1 MKQINI
7 VRAPVRI
14 DFAGGTTDIAPF
26 TYKYGGAVLNAAINR
41 YIVGKIIKSNKR
53 VHLEY
58 SGNIPTSSGL
68 GTSGVMNLVWLA
80 LISQNKNK
88 VELAEKVYDLEQ
100 AIGIVG
106 GKQDQYAGAIG
117 GINFLEFKKDKV
129 NVENLKLNK
138 KFVTELEDNLVL
150 VYTGKPHFAGSSNK
164 KSIENMK
171 KGKNVKELIRI
182 RDIAKSMRDALL
194 KRNLIKFSEL
204 MNQETEERKKLHRNI
219 LSANANNIIMQGFR
233 NGASGAKIC
242 GSGDGGSILF
252 FGDKTKLKKRFK
264 DKIIYFKFDF
274 EGLKW
279 M

>member
-1 MKQINI
+1 MKKIKLIAKNKLEVKNI
-7 VRAPVRI
+7 RG
-14 DFAGGTTDIAPF
+14 F
-26 TYKYGGAVLNAAINR
+26 L
-41 YIVGKIIKSNKR
+41 KR
-53 VHLEY
+53 KV
-58 SGNIPTSSGL
+58 TKF

-88 VELAEKVYDLEQ
+88 IELAEKVYGLEQ

-117 GINFLEFKKDKV
+117 GINFLEFKGDKV

-194 KRNLIKFSEL
+194 RKNLIEFSEL
-204 MNQETEERKKLHRNI
+204 MNQETEERKKLHKKER
-219 LSANANNIIMQGFR
+219 
-233 NGASGAKIC
+233 K
-242 GSGDGGSILF
+242 
-252 FGDKTKLKKRFK
+252 KTKNH
-264 DKIIYFKFDF
+264 
-274 EGLKW
+274 
-279 M
+279 

>member
-1 MKQINI
+1 MKQTNI

-26 TYKYGGAVLNAAINR
+26 THKYGGAVLNAAINR
-41 YIVGKIIKSNKR
+41 YIVGKIIRSDRR

-88 VELAEKVYDLEQ
+88 IELAEKVYDLEQ
-100 AIGIVG
+100 VIGIIG

-117 GINFLEFKKDKV
+117 GINFLEFKGDKV
-129 NVENLKLNK
+129 NVENLRLNK
-138 KFVTELEDNLVL
+138 KFVKELEDNLAL

-182 RDIAKSMRDALL
+182 KDIAKSMRDALL
-194 KRNLIKFSEL
+194 KKNLVEFSEL

-219 LSANANNIIMQGFR
+219 LSVNANNIIRQGFR
-233 NGASGAKIC
+233 SGAIGAKIC

-252 FGDKTKLKKRFK
+252 FGDKTKLRRKFK
-264 DKIIYFKFDF
+264 EKIIDFKFDF